1 MRIISGYVL
10 LYLGAFFLLVSSIG
24 LVRLPDVY
32 TRMQA
37 ATKSTTLGVFF
48 SVIGVGVLNPSWLV
62 KCIVVAFFILL
73 TAPISGSALLRA
85 SYKAHSPISSQTTID
100 KTKEFSENEGGEK

>member
-1 MRIISGYVL
+1 MRLVSGYVL

-24 LVRLPDVY
+24 LLRLPDVY

-37 ATKSTTLGVFF
+37 ATKATTLGVFF
-48 SVIGVGVLNPSWLV
+48 SVIGVGVLNPAWLLE
-62 KCIVVAFFILL
+62 CLAVAFFILL

-85 SYKAHSPISSQTTID
+85 SYKAGSQIAPATTID
-100 KTKEFSENEGGEK
+100 KTPEFLRGDDK

>member
-1 MRIISGYVL
+1 MQLVAGYLL

-24 LVRLPDVY
+24 LLRLPDVY

-48 SVIGVGVLNPSWLV
+48 SVVGVGVLHPAWLLE
-62 KCIVVAFFILL
+62 CLAVAFFILL

-85 SYKAHSPISSQTTID
+85 SYKAGSPMTSATVVD
-100 KTKEFSENEGGEK
+100 KTPEFLKGGEK

>member
-1 MRIISGYVL
+1 MRLISGYVL

-24 LVRLPDVY
+24 LIRLPDVY

-48 SVIGVGVLNPSWLV
+48 SVVGVGVLNPEWLV
-62 KCIVVAFFILL
+62 ECLAVAFFILL

-85 SYKAHSPISSQTTID
+85 SYKAGSQIAPVTTID
-100 KTKEFSENEGGEK
+100 KTPEFSKGGEK

>member
-1 MRIISGYVL
+1 MRLISGYVL

-24 LVRLPDVY
+24 LLRLPDVF

-48 SVIGVGVLNPSWLV
+48 SVLGVGVLNPSWLV

-85 SYKAHSPISSQTTID
+85 SYKAGSPKSPLTVVD
-100 KTKEFSENEGGEK
+100 KTDEFYRGVKK

>member
-1 MRIISGYVL
+1 MRLISGYVL

-24 LVRLPDVY
+24 LLRLPDVY

-48 SVIGVGVLNPSWLV
+48 SVLGVGVLNPSWLL
-62 KCIVVAFFILL
+62 KCLVTAFFILL
-73 TAPISGSALLRA
+73 TAPISGSALLKA
-85 SYKAHSPISSQTTID
+85 SYKAKSPISPLTVVD
-100 KTKEFSENEGGEK
+100 KTEDFQKGGEE

>member
-1 MRIISGYVL
+1 MSLILGYVF

-24 LVRLPDVY
+24 LIRFPDVY

-48 SVIGVGVLNPSWLV
+48 SVLGVGILNPEWLI
-62 KCIVVAFFILL
+62 KCLVVAFFILL

-85 SYKAHSPISSQTTID
+85 SYKAHSPISPLTTID
-100 KTKEFSENEGGEK
+100 KTDQFDKGGEE